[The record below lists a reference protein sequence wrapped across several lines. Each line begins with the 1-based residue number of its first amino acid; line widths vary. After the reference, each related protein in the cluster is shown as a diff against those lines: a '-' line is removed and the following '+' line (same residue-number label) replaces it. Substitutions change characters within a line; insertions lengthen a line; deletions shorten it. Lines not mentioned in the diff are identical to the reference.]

1 MKTLTKTF
9 LAAIITLIAISCTQ
23 NDFEAPLEK
32 DLQTIE
38 NGTLNFIYKGTLY
51 SSEYSKLSD
60 STVIFENN
68 QVSELSKLLATKSN
82 LITYIHPDGALE
94 YIETLDEA
102 ETKVSKEILAT
113 KSAIETKGE
122 GPVMT
127 ACDAEC
133 HLYRHSNY
141 KGWNIQHIID
151 HCGGLRGIVENKLGS
166 KDNKISSIKVFAR
179 RAPNSNMDYQQ
190 YSGSLRLYQYENLTG
205 NSLILPFTNVWKEI
219 NIPSLKK
226 YPLYPGSKDN
236 WNDTITSYTFSYI
249 D

>member
-94 YIETLDEA
+94 YIETPEEA
-102 ETKVSKEILAT
+102 EAKVSKEISIT
-113 KSAIETKGE
+113 TKGS
-122 GPVMT
+122 GPLLTYCV
-127 ACDAEC
+127 AEC
-133 HLYRHSNY
+133 ELYRHTNY
-141 KGWNIQHIID
+141 KGWNIHQLID
-151 HCGGLRGIVENKLGS
+151 YCNGPRAVVEKGLSSS
-166 KDNKISSIKVFAR
+166 KDNKISSIKVFTR
-179 RAPNSNMDYQQ
+179 RGPNENAASQQ
-190 YSGSLRLYQYENLTG
+190 YAGSLRLYQYNNLTG
-205 NSLILPFTNVWKEI
+205 NSLILPFTPVWNEI
-219 NIPSLKK
+219 NISSLKS
-226 YPLYPGSKDN
+226 YPLYPGSKEN
-236 WNDTITSYTFSYI
+236 WNDTVSSYTFGFN
-249 D
+249 